1 MEGSG
6 KALKIV
12 ILGEGKYYG
21 CQAAP
26 QTNYQT

>member
-12 ILGEGKYYG
+12 ILGEGKYFG
-21 CQAAP
+21 CQAQ
-26 QTNYQT
+26 QTNYKT